1 MSQVDGFEPWVV
13 LLAGGIGSRFWP
25 ASTPQRPKQFLPLA
39 SSQPLI
45 RDTLERAHK
54 IAPAERTMIV
64 AGEHLRSL
72 LAEYEPD
79 FPTNQILIEP
89 EPRGTAAAL
98 AWAASE
104 IVSRS
109 ERPERAV
116 MVAMPSD
123 HVIRPLERFVQTIE
137 RAVSGAGSHGK
148 LLTVGVRPS
157 RPETGYG
164 YIQVGEALD
173 EKIFSVVRFVEKPDL
188 ETAQDYLTR
197 GGFLWNSGIFIWRP
211 EVLLDE
217 LEAHTR
223 EIADQL
229 SHLERG
235 DVPAFFGAVPAGLT
249 IDYGLMER
257 SSNMAVVEAEFEW
270 DDVGSWGALVR
281 VRETDADGNV
291 SMGSATIVECNDSII
306 WAEDGPVVGFG
317 LERLIVARASGIT
330 FVAPL
335 DRADDLKKLLE
346 QLPDSFKRGEG

>member
-89 EPRGTAAAL
+89 DPRGTAAAL

-148 LLTVGVRPS
+148 LLAVGVRPS

-197 GGFLWNSGIFIWRP
+197 ISQSGK
-211 EVLLDE
+211 
-217 LEAHTR
+217 
-223 EIADQL
+223 Q
-229 SHLERG
+229 
-235 DVPAFFGAVPAGLT
+235 
-249 IDYGLMER
+249 
-257 SSNMAVVEAEFEW
+257 
-270 DDVGSWGALVR
+270 
-281 VRETDADGNV
+281 
-291 SMGSATIVECNDSII
+291 SAK
-306 WAEDGPVVGFG
+306 
-317 LERLIVARASGIT
+317 LGIHNNG
-330 FVAPL
+330 
-335 DRADDLKKLLE
+335 
-346 QLPDSFKRGEG
+346 KRHIPT